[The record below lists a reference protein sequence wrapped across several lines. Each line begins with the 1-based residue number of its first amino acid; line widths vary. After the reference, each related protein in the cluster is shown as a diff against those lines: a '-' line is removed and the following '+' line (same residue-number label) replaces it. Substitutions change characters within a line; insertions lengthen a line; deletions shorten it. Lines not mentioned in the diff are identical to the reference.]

1 MKINKLTLDQYK
13 RIGVNVD
20 NFGMA
25 DKLAMLH
32 HINEKFS
39 LNINFDND
47 NFVSKLIEVIECGDS
62 ITFAHRKIMPILNPK
77 CIPSNSMRTEY
88 YWINRGYSEEYA
100 RNKVS
105 QIQKEVSKRS
115 KEYWLKKGYSEDEAE
130 SLVSKH
136 QKQNSDKL
144 VEKYSKTE
152 RRAMSPMFLDYWMKR
167 GLSKD
172 EARQKINEN
181 NPTTVDYWLKHGY
194 SEDAAITK
202 HLEYNPSCREYYIAR
217 GITDE
222 NEIRTRIRSLNIKCV
237 EYWKAKTPESYKE
250 NLILQYSSWYYK
262 ISPWHKEIVE
272 FIISE
277 CYNNKT
283 DNLRYFDNE
292 YAFFVESLET
302 VCLTDFVDE
311 QNKIAIEFHGDY
323 FHKQERMRIKDAAK
337 QEQLEKDGF
346 AYMEVWENKW
356 GSSKEEVKQSIKE
369 FINENQKH

>member
-25 DKLAMLH
+25 DKLVMLH
-32 HINEKFS
+32 HINKKFS
-39 LNINFDND
+39 LNINFDNA
-47 NFVSKLIEVIECGDS
+47 NFVSKLTDVIECGDS
-62 ITFAHRKIMPILNPK
+62 ITFAHRKIMPILNPR
-77 CIPSNSMRTEY
+77 CVPSNSMRTEY

-105 QIQKEVSKRS
+105 QIQKEASKRS
-115 KEYWLKKGYSEDEAE
+115 EEYWLKRGYSEDEAE

-136 QKQNSDKL
+136 QKQNCAKL
-144 VEKYSKTE
+144 AEKYSNNE

-172 EARQKINEN
+172 EARQKINEK

-194 SEDAAITK
+194 SEDTAITK

-217 GITDE
+217 GMTDE
-222 NEIRTRIRSLNIKCV
+222 NEIRTSIRSLNKKCV
-237 EYWKAKTPESYKE
+237 EYWKLRTPEAYKE
-250 NLILQYSSWYYK
+250 NLISQYSSWYYK
-262 ISPWHKEIVE
+262 ISPWHREIVE

-311 QNKIAIEFHGDY
+311 KNKIAIEFHGDY
-323 FHKQERMRIKDAAK
+323 FHRQEHMRIKDAAK
-337 QEQLEKDGF
+337 QEQLENDGF
-346 AYMEVWENKW
+346 AYMEVWESKW